1 MPHQQTKFSELPVLI
16 NVLVVYNISQE
27 YPEYKQLVCQKRL
40 SALNNGS
47 TQNQAKLAQTSIWLS
62 ISGQS
67 KFDNKHGQRS
77 ASLNRHCY
85 LVSRND
91 PSVPEN
97 K

>member
-1 MPHQQTKFSELPVLI
+1 
-16 NVLVVYNISQE
+16 VYNNAQE
-27 YPEYKQLVCQKRL
+27 YLEYKQLVCQKRL